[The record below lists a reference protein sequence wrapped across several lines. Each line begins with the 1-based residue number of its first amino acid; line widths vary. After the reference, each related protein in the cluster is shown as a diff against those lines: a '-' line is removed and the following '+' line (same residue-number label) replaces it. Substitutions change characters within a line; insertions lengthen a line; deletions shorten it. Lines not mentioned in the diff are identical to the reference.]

1 MHAYTQIINY
11 VQSVHNCIIHAD
23 RQTDIY
29 TIGEVYYY
37 YIILYCINT
46 HALIQ
51 AFGNARTVANNNS
64 SRFGK
69 FILVQF
75 KENGA
80 YHG

>member
-1 MHAYTQIINY
+1 M
-11 VQSVHNCIIHAD
+11 VHGCVAPGAIEHGVCC
-23 RQTDIY
+23 Y
-29 TIGEVYYY
+29 GV
-37 YIILYCINT
+37 
-46 HALIQ
+46 Q